1 MSSQISYDDKD
12 AVIFGT
18 HGKIVVH
25 DPWYKPTKM
34 TVYCEGKEPE
44 EIILPLDGYNGY
56 EYEAIEVMDC
66 IRAGKLE
73 SDVIPL
79 DETLSIMQTLDTV
92 RAQWGHKFPC
102 EQ

>member
-18 HGKIVVH
+18 DGKIVVH
-25 DPWYKPTKM
+25 DPWYKPTRM
-34 TVYCEGKEPE
+34 TVFATGKEPE
-44 EIILPLDGYNGY
+44 EISMPLGGYNGY
-56 EYEAIEVMDC
+56 EFEAMEVMNC

-79 DETLSIMQTLDTV
+79 EESLSIMRTLDEV
-92 RAQWGHKFPC
+92 RAQWGHKFPS
-102 EQ
+102 EI